1 MSTQTIPLEGEALV
15 TIAQVGGDCAVQG
28 WDRSELQARGDMI
41 RIEKQDASVALS
53 SSGDVVV
60 SVPRGIRLSI
70 NTIGGDVRLE
80 DLSGAVELGVIGGDT
95 QLRNLSGA
103 VRVNGPLG
111 GEIHMENV
119 ANISMGTPAGAAD
132 FDIGE
137 RIRRSVLHAT
147 HRADKKLRKAQIKM
161 ARAGGGS
168 WMYNSAPDSSAPA
181 QPGEPVAEEER
192 MTILRM
198 LQEKKITS
206 EQAEK
211 LLAALEGNI

>member
-15 TIAQVGGDCAVQG
+15 TIAQVGGDFTVQG
-28 WDRSELQARGDMI
+28 WDRPELQARGDQI
-41 RIEKQDASVALS
+41 RVEKQEASVSLS
-53 SSGDVVV
+53 GGGDLVV
-60 SVPRGIRLSI
+60 SVPRGVRLSI
-70 NTIGGDVRLE
+70 NTVGGDVRLE
-80 DLSGAVELGVIGGDT
+80 DLSGAVELGMIGGDA

-119 ANISMGTPAGAAD
+119 ANISMGAPAQGAD
-132 FDIGE
+132 FDVGE
-137 RIRRSVLHAT
+137 RIRRSLVHAT
-147 HRADKKLRKAQIKM
+147 HRADRKLRRVQVKLAK
-161 ARAGGGS
+161 AGGGH

-181 QPGEPVAEEER
+181 QSGEPVAEEER
-192 MTILRM
+192 MAVLRM

-211 LLAALEGNI
+211 LLSALEGNA